1 MVLQSLESVL
11 NYLIMFEKFLI
22 SIGLKQP
29 TNLEVSDN
37 IKPNTVRPSNENKF
51 LNEEFVGDVR
61 VHNSKDEVEIKA
73 LRSFSE
79 IQNLGVAIKD
89 EFIVAMDVRDIPD
102 QQERRRILDFV
113 TGMAFMSNATMR
125 VINKDGVYLIIPS
138 STSLSSSER
147 ERLQQLGLYRLNV

>member
-1 MVLQSLESVL
+1 M
-11 NYLIMFEKFLI
+11 MFEKFLI

-29 TNLEVSDN
+29 TNLEVSYN
-37 IKPNTVRPSNENKF
+37 LQPKTVRPTNENKF
-51 LNEEFVGDVR
+51 LNEEFIGDVR
-61 VHNSKDEVEIKA
+61 IHNSKDEVEIKA

-79 IQNLGVAIKD
+79 IQSLGVVIKD

>member
-1 MVLQSLESVL
+1 MVQQSLESVL

-37 IKPNTVRPSNENKF
+37 LQPKTVRPTNENKF

-79 IQNLGVAIKD
+79 IQSLGVAIKD
-89 EFIVAMDVRDIPD
+89 VFIVAMDVRDIPD
-102 QQERRRILDFV
+102 QQ
-113 TGMAFMSNATMR
+113 
-125 VINKDGVYLIIPS
+125 
-138 STSLSSSER
+138 
-147 ERLQQLGLYRLNV
+147 